1 MDKQSFRFEKRARRK
16 KNEEEKGPEEKK
28 KKKRKH
34 QEEKNGGKGEKI
46 PPKKKM
52 TKKNPVVG
60 PEVSTPSV
68 WRQRGSASRQAP
80 ATFDGA
86 SHFSITP

>member
-46 PPKKKM
+46 PPKKM